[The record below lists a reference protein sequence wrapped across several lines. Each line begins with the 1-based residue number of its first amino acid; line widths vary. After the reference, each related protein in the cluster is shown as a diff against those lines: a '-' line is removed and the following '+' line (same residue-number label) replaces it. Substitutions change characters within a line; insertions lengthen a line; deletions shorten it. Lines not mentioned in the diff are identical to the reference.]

1 MKAIIIAIH
10 KDYIF
15 NVERPLSLVKL
26 YSVPLIVRMI
36 YSLKSAGITDILIL
50 IEFEGKQI
58 LELIGDGRDI
68 GMEIQYIEYSAD
80 ADISPTIPDRFL
92 KEDLLIVYDNV
103 VFDTEFVRIA
113 IETMGS
119 STFYLEGKPI
129 GVYKLDRELLM
140 NICMKY
146 HCMYVRELL
155 HYIEKSSDLAIID
168 VSTYLVESV
177 ELKRKVTPICIKIID
192 KDSLKYA
199 KKAIISRIQKGLHF
213 TAYIN
218 KPLEDYI
225 VYRIGDIPW
234 ITPNRITI
242 FANIAAF
249 IVAMLFLYWDLLP
262 TSILAYLVGIV
273 DGIDGKLARA
283 RGITTKLGYIE
294 HSLDMLYEQLW
305 YACFSIRLAQLGYGY
320 PALILSLMVLAL
332 DGFVRHCYMQFKQT
346 MGKALTSYTQFDRLF
361 AKIDGRR
368 NIYVLYMI
376 AFTMFSTPIYAIHAI
391 FIHSSLTALVY
402 IIRAIQHMNA
412 ADEVENVKSFLKFV
426 GKP

>member
-50 IEFEGKQI
+50 IEFKGKQI

-242 FANIAAF
+242 LANIAAF

-262 TSILAYLVGIV
+262 TSILAYLVGIA
-273 DGIDGKLARA
+273 DLATVFA
-283 RGITTKLGYIE
+283 ENAALADAAATKLCNMVDMESKDRVEDALRDTYRIPGVKGCLVVVGGYIGYAGWHPRILE
-294 HSLDMLYEQLW
+294 ISIREATNPTVSMNRSSEQLSLD
-305 YACFSIRLAQLGYGY
+305 
-320 PALILSLMVLAL
+320 V
-332 DGFVRHCYMQFKQT
+332 
-346 MGKALTSYTQFDRLF
+346 
-361 AKIDGRR
+361 
-368 NIYVLYMI
+368 
-376 AFTMFSTPIYAIHAI
+376 
-391 FIHSSLTALVY
+391 
-402 IIRAIQHMNA
+402 
-412 ADEVENVKSFLKFV
+412 
-426 GKP
+426 